1 MESGLRG
8 MNALITGGGS
18 GIGRAIALALA
29 AEGVNIAIASNRAED
44 EALREIESQGARAL
58 HLRAD
63 VSVEADVNAMVEGAI
78 ERLGAIDLYVNNAA
92 VARHQ
97 SVTRLTTAAWRTTI
111 DTNLSACLWACREIC
126 KHMIARGGGG
136 ILIVGSTAQFNQ
148 AYGEAAYHISKTGLR
163 VFKNALALEMAP
175 HGIRVNLLAPGHFVT
190 LLTAGVS
197 EEKEAILR
205 AQIPLRRFGS
215 TQELAATAVLLL
227 SDRLSPYT
235 TGAEFVVDG
244 GLHLRPLPMVTDEQ
258 LMDMNAQK

>member
-44 EALREIESQGARAL
+44 EALREIENQGVRAL
-58 HLRAD
+58 HLHAD
-63 VSVEADVNAMVEGAI
+63 VSVEANVNAMVEGAI
-78 ERLGAIDLYVNNAA
+78 RELGAIDLYVNNAA
-92 VARHQ
+92 IARHQ
-97 SVTRLTTAAWRTTI
+97 PITRLTTAAWRETV

-126 KHMIARGGGG
+126 RHMIARGGGS
-136 ILIVGSTAQFNQ
+136 ILIIGSTAQFNQ

-175 HGIRVNLLAPGHFVT
+175 HGIRVNLLVPGHFVT
-190 LLTAGVS
+190 PLTAGIS
-197 EEKEAILR
+197 AEREAILR

-215 TQELAATAVLLL
+215 TGELAATAVLLL

-244 GLHLRPLPMVTDEQ
+244 GLHLRPLPMYTDAQ
-258 LMDMNAQK
+258 LVEMNAAC